1 MAGELPAIEAWL
13 AESGEHAGCAMA
25 IGGMSAG
32 GMAAMVRLCRPHPY
46 AAALVECST
55 GSWRWQQGRAMHDP
69 ARVGRLD
76 PVNHLADW
84 RDIPFLALHN
94 ELDEWVPVAGQREFV
109 DALRARASAPGTVR
123 MHAFGR
129 CAADAKDRGTAFL
142 AEALLPRT

>member
-1 MAGELPAIEAWL
+1 
-13 AESGEHAGCAMA
+13 MA

-76 PVNHLADW
+76 PVSHLSDW

-94 ELDEWVPVAGQREFV
+94 ELDEWVPATGQREFV
-109 DALRARASAPGTVR
+109 AALEARAEATGLVR
-123 MHAFGR
+123 MHVYGPTGAPNEHAGFGR
-129 CAADAKDRGTAFL
+129 FASDAKDRGTAFL
-142 AEALLPRT
+142 QEFLHPDGRAA